1 MWTYR
6 EVAILTLSDS
16 QLIFKVSN
24 TIEFEMSIELLVS
37 FPVAV
42 YNFSV
47 ILRRVWF
54 AVSSA

>member
-6 EVAILTLSDS
+6 EVAILTLSDR

-24 TIEFEMSIELLVS
+24 TIEFEMSIELLVI
-37 FPVAV
+37 FPMAA

-47 ILRRVWF
+47 IPRRVWF
-54 AVSSA
+54 AVYPA